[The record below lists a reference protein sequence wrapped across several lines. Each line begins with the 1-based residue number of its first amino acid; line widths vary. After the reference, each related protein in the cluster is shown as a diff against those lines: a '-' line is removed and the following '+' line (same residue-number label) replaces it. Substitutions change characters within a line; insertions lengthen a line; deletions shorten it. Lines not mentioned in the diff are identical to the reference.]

1 MFDRDKFEETLS
13 ELANHYEDSAPTV
26 SNFCNEIFGMRDSLV
41 TLQDLVL
48 LQQFSEEKFEPN
60 LAANMIYHHQ
70 ESLGRSTVGHI
81 GF

>member
-1 MFDRDKFEETLS
+1 METVYVYSLS
-13 ELANHYEDSAPTV
+13 IWNSGTGVGFQA
-26 SNFCNEIFGMRDSLV
+26 FCNVIFGMRDSLV